1 MLVKRKRRKGP
12 GQEGLIT
19 ASPFLMPSLIGL
31 LVFSL
36 LPLLISAFI
45 SLTDWNGLDQ
55 LTAPG
60 FFQEHFIGLDNYK
73 AILSS
78 PEFWGVLWN
87 TFRYIIMYIPL
98 MLVAS
103 LGVAYL
109 LSRQRPGVTAF
120 RIIYYIP
127 VLTSWVAA
135 SMIWKSMLSPEYGA
149 VNNILAVF
157 GIQGPG
163 WLLDEAWAMPA
174 IVLVSVWKDMGFFGL
189 ILLSGMVGINKSYYY
204 VVSILIAVVA
214 MIPFLWM
221 ISTSLKSRGALMS
234 IPIEW
239 IPAEP
244 SLDAY
249 GEVFSRFP
257 FLKTIGN
264 SLFISVSYT
273 VITLI
278 SASMAAFAF
287 AKIRFRCANLLL
299 KLYLATM
306 MIPTQVTMIPLF
318 VIMNRLGLI
327 DSYASV
333 ILPSIFRPF
342 AVFMLVQQ
350 MRTVPVDYLDAARVD
365 GANIFQVYSR
375 VALPLCAPTLA
386 TLAVTT
392 FMESWNDYLW
402 PLLMLTDR
410 AKMTLPIALSTL
422 NGQYNTEYNVLM
434 AGSLISMIPII
445 IIYLFAQKHFK
456 NGLMAG
462 GIKG

>member
-1 MLVKRKRRKGP
+1 MTRKR
-12 GQEGLIT
+12 
-19 ASPFLMPSLIGL
+19 
-31 LVFSL
+31 
-36 LPLLISAFI
+36 
-45 SLTDWNGLDQ
+45 
-55 LTAPG
+55 
-60 FFQEHFIGLDNYK
+60 
-73 AILSS
+73 IL
-78 PEFWGVLWN
+78 GG
-87 TFRYIIMYIPL
+87 
-98 MLVAS
+98 A
-103 LGVAYL
+103 G
-109 LSRQRPGVTAF
+109 
-120 RIIYYIP
+120 YYIVA
-127 VLTSWVAA
+127 VL
-135 SMIWKSMLSPEYGA
+135 
-149 VNNILAVF
+149 LAV
-157 GIQGPG
+157 I
-163 WLLDEAWAMPA
+163 A
-174 IVLVSVWKDMGFFGL
+174 LV
-189 ILLSGMVGINKSYYY
+189 
-204 VVSILIAVVA
+204 
-214 MIPFLWM
+214 PFVWM

-244 SLDAY
+244 TLDAY

-257 FLKTIGN
+257 FLRTIGN
-264 SLFISVSYT
+264 SLFISVT
-273 VITLI
+273 FTLITLV

-287 AKIRFRCANLLL
+287 AKVRFKGSGVIL
-299 KLYLATM
+299 KLYLAMM

-333 ILPSIFRPF
+333 ILPSIFKPF

-350 MRTVPVDYLDAARVD
+350 MRSIPNDYLDAARVD
-365 GANIFQVYSR
+365 GAGIFSVYAR
-375 VALPLCAPTLA
+375 IALPMCAPTIA

-410 AKMTLPIALSTL
+410 NKMTLPIALSTL

-445 IIYLFAQKHFK
+445 VIYLCAQKQFK

>member
-1 MLVKRKRRKGP
+1 MTRKRILG
-12 GQEGLIT
+12 
-19 ASPFLMPSLIGL
+19 
-31 LVFSL
+31 
-36 LPLLISAFI
+36 SA
-45 SLTDWNGLDQ
+45 G
-55 LTAPG
+55 
-60 FFQEHFIGLDNYK
+60 
-73 AILSS
+73 
-78 PEFWGVLWN
+78 
-87 TFRYIIMYIPL
+87 
-98 MLVAS
+98 
-103 LGVAYL
+103 
-109 LSRQRPGVTAF
+109 
-120 RIIYYIP
+120 YYIVA
-127 VLTSWVAA
+127 VL
-135 SMIWKSMLSPEYGA
+135 
-149 VNNILAVF
+149 LAV
-157 GIQGPG
+157 I
-163 WLLDEAWAMPA
+163 A
-174 IVLVSVWKDMGFFGL
+174 LV
-189 ILLSGMVGINKSYYY
+189 
-204 VVSILIAVVA
+204 
-214 MIPFLWM
+214 PFVWM

-244 SLDAY
+244 TLDAY

-264 SLFISVSYT
+264 SLFITCSF
-273 VITLI
+273 TLLTII

-287 AKIRFRCANLLL
+287 AKIRFRGSRLVLA
-299 KLYLATM
+299 LYLATM

-318 VIMNRLGLI
+318 VVMNKLGLI

-333 ILPSIFRPF
+333 ILPGIFKPF

-350 MRTVPVDYLDAARVD
+350 MRAIPNDFLDAARID
-365 GANIFQVYSR
+365 GAGIFQVYR
-375 VALPLCAPTLA
+375 RIALPMCAPTIA

-410 AKMTLPIALSTL
+410 NKMTLPIALSTL

-445 IIYLFAQKHFK
+445 VIYLCAQKQFK